1 MTQRFRTLADFCPPS
16 ADAPEADRGNKA
28 MLRLR
33 QAYRN
38 LRSANVTSEDV
49 DLILVDLAKASGYY
63 NTTPPGVDALTLAYC
78 EGQRSIFGRI
88 QRFMNPP
95 YGEVEELQRAVGAEM
110 ARDVETGREIS

>member
-1 MTQRFRTLADFCPPS
+1 MTDQFRTLKDFCGPTEGDP
-16 ADAPEADRGNKA
+16 DADRGPKA

-33 QAYRN
+33 QAYSN
-38 LRSANVTSEDV
+38 LRSARVSSEDI

-78 EGQRSIFGRI
+78 EGQRSIFGRM

-110 ARDVETGREIS
+110 NRDIETGREIS

>member
-1 MTQRFRTLADFCPPS
+1 MTDQFRTLRDFLPPTNE
-16 ADAPEADRGNKA
+16 DQEADRGNAA

-33 QAYRN
+33 QAYGN
-38 LRSANVTSEDV
+38 LRGARVTPEDI

-63 NTTPPGVDALTLAYC
+63 NTTPPGVDAMTLAYC

-95 YGEVEELQRAVGAEM
+95 YGEMEELQRAVGAEM
-110 ARDVETGREIS
+110 VRDAETGREIS